1 MRRESV
7 AKTPEKNAKR
17 EKRESAEAD
26 GDMQAELEK
35 LRKEHAKVNKNWE
48 RRFEILRASLHEIK
62 DEAFIRRKIEQQP
75 LTLHKASIRIK
86 ERVVSPIANPE
97 IPAVKS
103 EGLPPLKVSLPSSEQ
118 QLIMI
123 FSHQR
128 EENP

>member
-1 MRRESV
+1 
-7 AKTPEKNAKR
+7 
-17 EKRESAEAD
+17 
-26 GDMQAELEK
+26 MQAELEK

-97 IPAVKS
+97 IPAIKS
-103 EGLPPLKVSLPSSEQ
+103 EGLPPLKVRLPSSEH

-128 EENP
+128 AENP